1 MAAVALELGKN
12 EGSLVYGTGA
22 ENAEDVAKQIS
33 SGLPL
38 LEDDSELQELSK
50 FIKKHVHEDYSL
62 ANLVLRGVGYHYGK
76 MPSLLRE
83 TLEKISRIIN

>member
-1 MAAVALELGKN
+1 SKENNLQLSLLDNSDILPIGEIESTRGFANENTRLAAVALELGKN

-50 FIKKHVHEDYSL
+50 FI
-62 ANLVLRGVGYHYGK
+62 
-76 MPSLLRE
+76 
-83 TLEKISRIIN
+83 